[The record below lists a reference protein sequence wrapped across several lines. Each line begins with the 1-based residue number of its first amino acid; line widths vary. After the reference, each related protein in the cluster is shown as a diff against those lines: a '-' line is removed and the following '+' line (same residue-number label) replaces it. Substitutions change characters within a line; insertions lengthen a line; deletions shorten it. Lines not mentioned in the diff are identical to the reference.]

1 MHQPTEADYSSPES
15 AGDSADY
22 AEPHLL
28 TSTDLPAPPSSTSCG
43 STANQLLPPGFS
55 TLRAPPP
62 VYPTGPSLLPP
73 LGFYSSCAS
82 TYGAAGFPGSTSTYA
97 HTSWATNYNSP
108 CSHLNGVPQSFSAP
122 YSTYPPIF
130 AGSYGALP
138 PPLHHPE
145 PVAADSTVTTSGFT
159 GRKRPREDDIIPA
172 KNFRPT
178 VSLELPTPPDSSS
191 DRSGTIS
198 PQNYFQ
204 QPDILPLQSSV
215 PASIG
220 LSPPLSFPAPPMPQN
235 GIHVSLTA
243 KTEELWNLFYSANT
257 EMIVTKNGR

>member
-1 MHQPTEADYSSPES
+1 MHQPDYSSP
-15 AGDSADY
+15 GDCG
-22 AEPHLL
+22 EPHLL
-28 TSTDLPAPPSSTSCG
+28 TSTDHLCG
-43 STANQLLPPGFS
+43 STANQLLPPA
-55 TLRAPPP
+55 LRAPPS

-82 TYGAAGFPGSTSTYA
+82 TYGATGFPGSTSTYT
-97 HTSWATNYNSP
+97 HTSWPTNYN
-108 CSHLNGVPQSFSAP
+108 SHLNGVPQSFSAP

-145 PVAADSTVTTSGFT
+145 PVAADSTVTISGFT
-159 GRKRPREDDIIPA
+159 GRKRPREDADSDIIPA
-172 KNFRPT
+172 KNCRPT
-178 VSLELPTPPDSSS
+178 VSLDLPTPPDSSS
-191 DRSGTIS
+191 DRSGTVS
-198 PQNYFQ
+198 PQNYFHHS
-204 QPDILPLQSSV
+204 DILPLQSSV
-215 PASIG
+215 PPPATTG
-220 LSPPLSFPAPPMPQN
+220 LSPPPVPPMPQN